1 MKKIISKILIIFI
14 IVVMMFEFI
23 ISSNICNAMGI
34 DEDFINGVTNL
45 AGGIV
50 SILLWE
56 KRFTAIGLS
65 FVMDLL
71 TAQVARD
78 SGINDSDGLGEDFLI
93 TPFNI
98 FFNKYKLLDVNF
110 FDINEADSDKIIYT
124 FRTTVAN
131 WYYAMRL
138 IAITILMVI
147 LIYVGILFTKSTNKP
162 EILFIIQLP
171 HNASISIITR
181 NFGRNV
187 SVCS

>member
-78 SGINDSDGLGEDFLI
+78 SGINDSDGL
-93 TPFNI
+93 
-98 FFNKYKLLDVNF
+98 KY
-110 FDINEADSDKIIYT
+110 I
-124 FRTTVAN
+124 
-131 WYYAMRL
+131 
-138 IAITILMVI
+138 
-147 LIYVGILFTKSTNKP
+147 
-162 EILFIIQLP
+162 
-171 HNASISIITR
+171 HN
-181 NFGRNV
+181 
-187 SVCS
+187 